1 MEKGG
6 DMRVAAST
14 DVGHRRE
21 RNEDAHLVDLDRGL
35 LVVADGMGGHPAGDV
50 ASAIAVERTDQDLD
64 DVRTDTET
72 GRMRAVRAAI
82 GAAHAEVRAAASD
95 DPDKAGM
102 GTTLV
107 VAHVD
112 ESERLLTLANVGD
125 SRAYLLRD
133 GRARQLTTDDV
144 WSSGVGRTLTQAVG
158 ASEAV
163 DPEVLEVEVRPGDR
177 LLLCTDGLTDELT
190 MERIGALM
198 GTADLDDAGQAL
210 VEAALEAGGHD
221 NVTVVLAEIEG

>member
-1 MEKGG
+1 
-6 DMRVAAST
+6 MRVAATT
-14 DVGHRRE
+14 DVGRARD

-50 ASAIAVERTDQDLD
+50 ASAVAVERTDHDLD
-64 DVRTDTET
+64 EIPDEGDDT
-72 GRMRAVRAAI
+72 GRMRAI
-82 GAAHAEVRAAASD
+82 GAAMRAAHVEVRSVAAD
-95 DPDKAGM
+95 DPDKEGM

-112 ESERLLTLANVGD
+112 EEARLLTLANVGD

-133 GRARQLTTDDV
+133 GKARQLTTDDV
-144 WSSGVGRTLTQAVG
+144 WSGVFGRTLTQAIG

-163 DPEVLEVEVRPGDR
+163 DPEVIEVELEVGDR

-190 MERIGALM
+190 TDRISDLM
-198 GTADLDDAGQAL
+198 ATSDLDEAGQGL
-210 VEAALEAGGHD
+210 VEAALAAGGHD
-221 NVTVVLAEIEG
+221 NVTVVLAEIEA